1 MKKITLLFAICLFQF
16 AFAQAPQKFAYQGVA
31 RNAAGNPIV
40 SQTISIRAS
49 ILDATPT
56 GTLQYSETHSVVT
69 NAMGLFNIETGAGV
83 LVSGSFTAI
92 TWEAGAKFMKVE
104 FDPTGGSTY
113 TLVGTTQILSVPY
126 ALHAANAKTYK
137 AGTGIAITPND
148 TIKNTAPDQ
157 AVSLSAT
164 GSTTITGTYP
174 NFTMSS
180 PRMVAGSNTGA
191 FTPTTFN
198 GGGFT
203 VVRNSTGF
211 YTVTFDT
218 PFNTIPTVVA
228 SICDPTYL
236 TGITYGFIRIT
247 DVTTTGF
254 YLYTYS
260 NPGVAAENLS
270 FSIIAVGN

>member
-1 MKKITLLFAICLFQF
+1 MFISICICTSTTKICIPRCS
-16 AFAQAPQKFAYQGVA
+16 
-31 RNAAGNPIV
+31 NASGNPIV
-40 SQTISIRAS
+40 SQTVSIRAS
-49 ILDATPT
+49 VLDASPS
-56 GTLQYSETHSVVT
+56 GTVQYSETHSVVT
-69 NAMGLFNIETGAGV
+69 NAMGLFYIEIGAGV

-137 AGTGIAITPND
+137 AGTGIAITAND

-157 AVSLSAT
+157 TVSLSAT

-180 PRMVAGSNTGA
+180 PRMVAGSVQGG
-191 FTPTTFN
+191 FSPSIFN
-198 GGGFT
+198 GGGFSI
-203 VVRNSTGF
+203 VRNSTGF
-211 YTVTFDT
+211 YTVTFIHL
-218 PFNTIPTVVA
+218 FNYFPTVVS
-228 SICDPTYL
+228 SICDPTFL
-236 TGITYGFIRIT
+236 SGPTYGFIRIT

-254 YLYTYS
+254 YLYTYG
-260 NPGVAAENLS
+260 NPGVASNNLA